1 MDSRRAAQTIET
13 RVVFRPITSV
23 MDFTFL
29 LRNFVNEWTQLIELQ
44 KQGRFP
50 YDRMLKFYDMEN
62 INQAIADSESG
73 TVVRPIVRMAHN

>member
-1 MDSRRAAQTIET
+1 LPRRNASHDRGRKVRGIVEGDSAPDI
-13 RVVFRPITSV
+13 FIP
-23 MDFTFL
+23 
-29 LRNFVNEWTQLIELQ
+29 QLIELQ

-73 TVVRPIVRMAHN
+73 AAVKPVVRMAQD